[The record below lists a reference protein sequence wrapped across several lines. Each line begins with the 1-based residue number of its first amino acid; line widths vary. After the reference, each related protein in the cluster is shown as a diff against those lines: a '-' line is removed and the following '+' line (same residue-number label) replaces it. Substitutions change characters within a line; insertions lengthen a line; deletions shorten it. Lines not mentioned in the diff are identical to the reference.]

1 MLVTRHALT
10 IAIAVLV
17 AGCTASAPTPPT
29 NESSAPANA
38 STTPTVA
45 ASSSASPFACP
56 SGDGSR
62 FGAPGPEYR
71 QDARDCLWNAYAQGR
86 PSVFNTTGYTIEGA
100 RYTWTLAVNSDG
112 SISAIRG
119 LVEPRTFLCRTLT
132 KEPKEGD
139 PSKYGFRLTDCGA
152 GVSFVNVP

>member
-1 MLVTRHALT
+1 VTRHALT

-17 AGCTASAPTPPT
+17 VGCTTSAPTPQAT
-29 NESSAPANA
+29 QSSA
-38 STTPTVA
+38 STTPTIA
-45 ASSSASPFACP
+45 ASSSASPFTCP
-56 SGDGSR
+56 SGDGTR

-100 RYTWTLAVNSDG
+100 RYTWTLTVNSDG